1 MRESSGVE
9 QIMEEMLW
17 HKGGK
22 WPEKV
27 RKSLDYPEEPL
38 FAMLDRTADQY
49 GDKIYT
55 IWAGNKQTY
64 AQVRE
69 SADKVA
75 NFLASKGIRKGDR
88 VGIFLPNLP
97 HYPPV
102 FFGILKAGGIA
113 VTCNPSY
120 TARELNFQLKD
131 SGVVAVFCF
140 DHPKYTPLTYE
151 AVKGTDVKTVVVCS
165 VAEFVSKMKAVIGG
179 LLGKIPKSPS
189 YDLDITVFYKDIIAN
204 YEPKAPEML
213 ISSKED
219 TALILYTGG
228 TTGTPKGAE
237 LTHSNLISN
246 VEQMHE
252 WAQLEPPNNLIEGEE
267 VYVGALPWYHSYGLT
282 LTMITCVRQ
291 ANSVICIPD
300 PRAGKPLMTDLL
312 VEIEKNKGT
321 ILHCVPALYAGIAN
335 HSKVKEIDLSSLKV
349 CASGAAPLAPELA
362 KLFEAVAGG
371 TLFEGY
377 GLTETS
383 PLTHG
388 NPPSR
393 VTRKFGSIGM
403 PISDTYAKIV
413 DTETGS
419 RELPQGE
426 DGEIAISGPQVMKG
440 YYNKPEETAAVFRE
454 FDGRRYFLTGD
465 IGHMDEEGFF
475 AISDRKKDMINV
487 GGLKAYPREVEDT
500 LYEHP
505 KIHMA
510 GVIGLPREDDPTNE
524 YVKAYVVL
532 KDGETASPE
541 EIIEWARERLAGY
554 KRPREVAIVDS
565 LPMTSVGKILRRQ
578 LREEELKKREQ

>member
-1 MRESSGVE
+1 
-9 QIMEEMLW
+9 MEEMLW
-17 HKGGK
+17 HKSGK
-22 WPEKV
+22 WPGKV
-27 RKSLDYPEEPL
+27 KRDLDLPEEPL

-64 AQVRE
+64 TQVRE

-131 SGVVAVFCF
+131 SGAVAVFCF

-204 YEPKAPEML
+204 YEPKTPEMS

-349 CASGAAPLAPELA
+349 CASGAAPLPPELA

-388 NPPSR
+388 NPPSTI
-393 VTRKFGSIGM
+393 TRKFGSIGM

-505 KIHMA
+505 KIQMA
-510 GVIGLPREDDPTNE
+510 GVIGLPRENDPTNE

-532 KDGETASPE
+532 KDGETATPE

-554 KRPREVAIVDS
+554 KRPREVVIVDS

-578 LREEELKKREQ
+578 LREEELKKRGQ

>member
-1 MRESSGVE
+1 
-9 QIMEEMLW
+9 MEEMLW

-27 RKSLDYPEEPL
+27 KKSLELPEEPL
-38 FAMLDRTADQY
+38 FAMLDRTADKY
-49 GDKIYT
+49 GDKTYT
-55 IWAGNKQTY
+55 MWSGSSQTY
-64 AQVRE
+64 SQVRE
-69 SADKVA
+69 SADKIA
-75 NFLASKGIRKGDR
+75 NFLASKGIMKGDR
-88 VGIFLPNLP
+88 VAIFLPNLP

-102 FFGILKAGGIA
+102 FFGILKAGGIT

-120 TARELNFQLKD
+120 TTPELNFQLKD
-131 SGVVAVFCF
+131 SGAVAVFCF
-140 DHPKYTPLTYE
+140 DHQKYTPMTYE

-165 VAEFVSKMKAVIGG
+165 SGEYLSKVKAVLGG
-179 LLGKIPKSPS
+179 LLGKVPKSPS
-189 YDLDITVFYKDIIAN
+189 YDDDTIFYKDIMAN
-204 YEPKAPEML
+204 YEPKAPEV
-213 ISSKED
+213 SVNPKED

-237 LTHSNLISN
+237 LTHYNLTSN

-252 WAQLEPPNNLIEGEE
+252 WAQLEPPNNLVEGEE

-300 PRAGKPLMTDLL
+300 PRAGKPPMTDLL
-312 VEIEKNKGT
+312 ASIAKDKGT

-335 HSKVKEIDLSSLKV
+335 HSKVKDFDLSSLKV
-349 CASGAAPLAPELA
+349 CASGAAPLPPELA
-362 KLFEAVAGG
+362 KLFESVAGG

-403 PISDTYAKIV
+403 PISNTYATIV
-413 DTETGS
+413 DIETGS
-419 RELPQGE
+419 KELAQGE
-426 DGEIAISGPQVMKG
+426 VGEIALSGPQVMKG
-440 YYNKPEETAAVFRE
+440 YYNKPKETAEVFRK
-454 FDGRRYFLTGD
+454 FGGKRYFLTGD
-465 IGHMDEEGFF
+465 IGSMDEEGFF

-505 KIHMA
+505 KIKMA

-524 YVKAYVVL
+524 YVKAFVVL
-532 KDGETASPE
+532 KDGETATPE
-541 EIIEWARERLAGY
+541 EIIAWAKERLAGY
-554 KRPREVAIVDS
+554 KRPREVAIVNA

-578 LREEELKKREQ
+578 LRAEEMEKRG

>member
-1 MRESSGVE
+1 
-9 QIMEEMLW
+9 MEEMLW

-22 WPEKV
+22 WPGKV
-27 RKSLDYPEEPL
+27 KRDLDLPEEPL

-55 IWAGNKQTY
+55 MWAGNNQTY
-64 AQVRE
+64 TQVRE
-69 SADKVA
+69 SANRIA
-75 NFLASKGIRKGDR
+75 NFLASKGIKKGDR
-88 VGIFLPNLP
+88 VAIFLPNMP

-102 FFGILKAGGIA
+102 FFGVLKAGGIA

-120 TARELNFQLKD
+120 TVGELNFQLKD
-131 SGVVAVFCF
+131 SGAVAVFCF

-165 VAEFVSKMKAVIGG
+165 AAEFLSKMKAVIGG
-179 LLGKIPKSPS
+179 LLGKVPKSPS
-189 YDLDITVFYKDIIAN
+189 YDDDITIFYKDIMAS
-204 YEPKAPEML
+204 YEPKAPEV
-213 ISSKED
+213 STNPKED

-237 LTHSNLISN
+237 LTHYNLTSN

-252 WAQLEPPNNLIEGEE
+252 WAQLEPPNNLVEGDE

-300 PRAGKPLMTDLL
+300 PRAGKPPMTDLL
-312 VEIEKNKGT
+312 ASIAKDKGT

-335 HSKVKEIDLSSLKV
+335 HSKVKDFDLSSLKV

-362 KLFEAVAGG
+362 KLFESVAGG

-393 VTRKFGSIGM
+393 STRKFGSIGM
-403 PISDTYAKIV
+403 PISNTYATIV
-413 DTETGS
+413 DIETGS
-419 RELPQGE
+419 KELAQGE
-426 DGEIAISGPQVMKG
+426 VGEIALSGPQVMKG
-440 YYNKPEETAAVFRE
+440 YYNKPKETAAVFRE
-454 FDGRRYFLTGD
+454 FGGKRYFLTGD

-475 AISDRKKDMINV
+475 AISDRKKDMIIV

-505 KIHMA
+505 KIKMA

-532 KDGETASPE
+532 KDGETATPE
-541 EIIEWARERLAGY
+541 EIVAWAKERLAGY
-554 KRPREVAIVDS
+554 KRPREVTIVDS
-565 LPMTSVGKILRRQ
+565 LPMTAVGKILRRQ
-578 LREEELKKREQ
+578 LRAEELRKRG

>member
-1 MRESSGVE
+1 
-9 QIMEEMLW
+9 MEEMLW

-27 RKSLDYPEEPL
+27 RRSLDYPEEPL
-38 FAMLDRTADQY
+38 FAMLDRTADQH
-49 GDKIYT
+49 GEKIYT
-55 IWAGNKQTY
+55 MWAGNNQTY
-64 AQVRE
+64 TQVRE
-69 SADKVA
+69 SADKIA
-75 NFLASKGIRKGDR
+75 NFLVSKGIKKGDR
-88 VGIFLPNLP
+88 VAIFLPNLP

-102 FFGILKAGGIA
+102 FFGILKAGGIT

-131 SGVVAVFCF
+131 SGAVAVFCF

-189 YDLDITVFYKDIIAN
+189 YDVDITVFYKDIIAN
-204 YEPKAPEML
+204 YEPKAPEVS

-246 VEQMHE
+246 VEQMRE
-252 WAQLEPPNNLIEGEE
+252 WAQLEPPNNLIDGEE

-282 LTMITCVRQ
+282 LTMIICVRQ

-300 PRAGKPLMTDLL
+300 PRAGKPPMTDLL

-335 HSKVKEIDLSSLKV
+335 HSKVKEFDLSSLKV
-349 CASGAAPLAPELA
+349 CASGAAALPPELA
-362 KLFEAVAGG
+362 KLFESVAGG

-388 NPPSR
+388 NPPSTI
-393 VTRKFGSIGM
+393 TRKFGSIGM

-419 RELPQGE
+419 KELPQGE

-440 YYNKPEETAAVFRE
+440 YYNKPKETAAVFRE

-505 KIHMA
+505 KIKMA
-510 GVIGLPREDDPTNE
+510 GVIGLPRKDDPTNE

-532 KDGETASPE
+532 KEGETATPE
-541 EIIEWARERLAGY
+541 EIVEWARERLAGY

-565 LPMTSVGKILRRQ
+565 LPVTSVGKVLRRQ
-578 LREEELKKREQ
+578 LREEELKERG

>member
-1 MRESSGVE
+1 
-9 QIMEEMLW
+9 
-17 HKGGK
+17 
-22 WPEKV
+22 
-27 RKSLDYPEEPL
+27 
-38 FAMLDRTADQY
+38 
-49 GDKIYT
+49 
-55 IWAGNKQTY
+55 
-64 AQVRE
+64 
-69 SADKVA
+69 
-75 NFLASKGIRKGDR
+75 
-88 VGIFLPNLP
+88 
-97 HYPPV
+97 
-102 FFGILKAGGIA
+102 
-113 VTCNPSY
+113 
-120 TARELNFQLKD
+120 
-131 SGVVAVFCF
+131 
-140 DHPKYTPLTYE
+140 
-151 AVKGTDVKTVVVCS
+151 
-165 VAEFVSKMKAVIGG
+165 
-179 LLGKIPKSPS
+179 
-189 YDLDITVFYKDIIAN
+189 
-204 YEPKAPEML
+204 
-213 ISSKED
+213 
-219 TALILYTGG
+219 
-228 TTGTPKGAE
+228 
-237 LTHSNLISN
+237 
-246 VEQMHE
+246 MHE

-335 HSKVKEIDLSSLKV
+335 HSKVKEIDLSSLK
-349 CASGAAPLAPELA
+349 
-362 KLFEAVAGG
+362 
-371 TLFEGY
+371 Y